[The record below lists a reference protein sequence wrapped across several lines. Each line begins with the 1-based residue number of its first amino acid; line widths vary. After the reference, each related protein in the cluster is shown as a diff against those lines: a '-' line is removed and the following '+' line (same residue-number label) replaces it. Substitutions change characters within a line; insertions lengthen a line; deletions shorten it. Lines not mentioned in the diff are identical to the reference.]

1 MNFFKKKFFFFLLC
15 SFYVSVIQA
24 EKIVIIGDSLS
35 DDGKFGKTLAQ
46 SLSLNGNTVSSF
58 AVSNSN
64 FKSWTDGD
72 FSCCKV
78 GFHQRS
84 FQNGNIDKA
93 HTSNGDQAPNAWAL
107 PNLLK
112 KDSRFCSEPGM
123 PVDRLI
129 VQQGTNQIK
138 NLTLAQHKDYIEKI
152 IMQACRENVRNVSF
166 VLPPQNM
173 DQNMSAVNKAYADII
188 KEMSDAREMY
198 ITENCPRGVK
208 VTYFPSADLVPIHQ
222 FFVYKSKKTGEL
234 VQDKVHFWD
243 LPGETAWFN
252 ALWSWSKRGYPSP
265 IEKIRARSEPVI
277 ASKVKKPH

>member
-1 MNFFKKKFFFFLLC
+1 MNFCNKKTLFFLLC
-15 SFYVSVIQA
+15 FFYISGLRA

-46 SLSLNGNTVSSF
+46 NLSLNGNTVSSF

-72 FSCCKV
+72 FSCCQV
-78 GFHQRS
+78 GYHQRS
-84 FQNGNIDKA
+84 FQNGKLDQS
-93 HTSNGDQAPNAWAL
+93 HTSSGDKAPNAWAL

-138 NLTLAQHKDYIEKI
+138 NLSLAQHKIYMEKI
-152 IMQACRENVRNVSF
+152 IKQACKENVKNVSF

-173 DQNMSAVNKAYADII
+173 DQNMSAVNKAYSDNIN
-188 KEMSDAREMY
+188 ELSDARGMY
-198 ITENCPRGVK
+198 ITEDCPRGVK
-208 VTYFPSADLVPIHQ
+208 VTYFPTADLVPIKE
-222 FFVYKSKKTGEL
+222 FFVYKNKKTGNL

-243 LPGETAWFN
+243 LPGETAWFD
-252 ALWSWSKRGYPSP
+252 ALWAWSKRGYSSP
-265 IEKIRARSEPVI
+265 TENSSARSLPAI